1 MASTRRDFLRQSGC
15 ALSAAALVSSLERFS
30 LINALAQQPS
40 AATDYKAL
48 VCVFMFGG
56 NDGNNTVIPYDNYS
70 SPGGY
75 DAVRT
80 LSGLAIPKASLL
92 QIKPISQGGVTF
104 GFHPSMVEMQALF
117 NQQRLAVLCNVGT
130 LVQPL
135 TRPQYQSGAVR
146 PYQLF
151 SHSDQQAQQQT
162 SVSTGPSQVGWGGRV
177 ADRLKA
183 VNGNAPLPMIISIA
197 GTALFATGSS
207 TRQLAIA
214 DARTNLSQVLVL
226 SGYDTSATATARRAA
241 FDQLRGLDNDFTLVK
256 ATSDTTSQA
265 LQTSQA
271 LGANPTLSTL
281 FPQTSLGYQLQ
292 QVARLISLRST
303 LGASRQIFFCALGGF
318 DTHNNQTSANLL
330 GGQGNLLKQVS
341 QAMNAFYAATVELGV
356 ASQVTT
362 FTLSDFGRTFQPGG
376 SGVAQVGSDH
386 GWGNHQFIM
395 GGAVKGGDFYGT
407 YPTLALNGPD
417 DTDTRGRWIPTTSVD
432 QYAAT
437 LASWYG
443 LSSADIPTVFPFIGR
458 FATAN
463 LGFLM

>member
-40 AATDYKAL
+40 AATDYRAL

-135 TRPQYQSGAVR
+135 TRPQYQSGTGR

-162 SVSTGPSQVGWGGRV
+162 TVSTGPSQVGWGAGGRPFEGCQWKRSL
-177 ADRLKA
+177 ADDRFHRRD
-183 VNGNAPLPMIISIA
+183 GPL
-197 GTALFATGSS
+197 
-207 TRQLAIA
+207 R
-214 DARTNLSQVLVL
+214 
-226 SGYDTSATATARRAA
+226 
-241 FDQLRGLDNDFTLVK
+241 
-256 ATSDTTSQA
+256 
-265 LQTSQA
+265 
-271 LGANPTLSTL
+271 
-281 FPQTSLGYQLQ
+281 
-292 QVARLISLRST
+292 
-303 LGASRQIFFCALGGF
+303 
-318 DTHNNQTSANLL
+318 
-330 GGQGNLLKQVS
+330 
-341 QAMNAFYAATVELGV
+341 
-356 ASQVTT
+356 
-362 FTLSDFGRTFQPGG
+362 
-376 SGVAQVGSDH
+376 H
-386 GWGNHQFIM
+386 G
-395 GGAVKGGDFYGT
+395 K
-407 YPTLALNGPD
+407 
-417 DTDTRGRWIPTTSVD
+417 
-432 QYAAT
+432 
-437 LASWYG
+437 
-443 LSSADIPTVFPFIGR
+443 
-458 FATAN
+458 
-463 LGFLM
+463 